1 MTTNQYIID
10 FYNNYDEDSRLS
22 MKHGAVEFL
31 TTMRYIEAYITP
43 GSRVLEIGEPAVRV
57 TQIGKEGDSDC
68 VIRRITGQCVMP
80 TEGIFAE
87 VVREGRIYPGDAIV
101 IKKECGDEVH

>member
-1 MTTNQYIID
+1 M
-10 FYNNYDEDSRLS
+10 RA
-22 MKHGAVEFL
+22 MGL
-31 TTMRYIEAYITP
+31 TLTP
-43 GSRVLEIGEPAVRV
+43 GAFAENINTTGIGLTALPVGTVLEIGEAAVRV
-57 TQIGKEGDSDC
+57 TQIGKECHSDC
-68 VIRRITGQCVMP
+68 EIRRITGQCVMP

>member
-1 MTTNQYIID
+1 M
-10 FYNNYDEDSRLS
+10 
-22 MKHGAVEFL
+22 
-31 TTMRYIEAYITP
+31 
-43 GSRVLEIGEPAVRV
+43 
-57 TQIGKEGDSDC
+57 TQIGKECHSDC
-68 VIRRITGQCVMP
+68 EIRRITGQCVMP

>member
-1 MTTNQYIID
+1 MEAT
-10 FYNNYDEDSRLS
+10 RLCPYCLQPLPD
-22 MKHGAVEFL
+22 GAHSCPHCGKSFAG
-31 TTMRYIEAYITP
+31 RNP
-43 GSRVLEIGEPAVRV
+43 GGTLPVGTVLEIGEAAVRV
-57 TQIGKEGDSDC
+57 TQIGKECHSDC
-68 VIRRITGQCVMP
+68 EIRRITGQCVMP